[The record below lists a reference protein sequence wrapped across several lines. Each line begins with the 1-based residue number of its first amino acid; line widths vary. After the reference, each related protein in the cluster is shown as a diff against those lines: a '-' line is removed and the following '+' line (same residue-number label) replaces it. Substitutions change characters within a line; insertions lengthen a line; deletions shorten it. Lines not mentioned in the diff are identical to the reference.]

1 MDGRSEE
8 RRRTVASVLA
18 AVCLAGAAAAEPR
31 LPVPAASPQ
40 PPLRLDAPAL
50 VADEPPQ
57 GRIGGPAAAA
67 GTPRLRVIEL
77 PDEAP
82 PGTAPRRPHHAV
94 LISSEAPK
102 AMLRS
107 IGVPATEC
115 ATRLRMPSSLHQTS
129 SGANLEVQAQVGL
142 SCHF

>member
-8 RRRTVASVLA
+8 RRRTVSTVLA
-18 AVCLAGAAAAEPR
+18 GACLAAAAAAEPR
-31 LPVPAASPQ
+31 LPVPAAPPQ
-40 PPLRLDAPAL
+40 PPLRLDAPAP
-50 VADEPPQ
+50 VADEPP

-82 PGTAPRRPHHAV
+82 PGAAPRRPHHAV

-107 IGVPATEC
+107 IGVPATDC
-115 ATRLRMPSSLHQTS
+115 ATRVRMPSSLHQTS